1 LCKIVVIYKSQF
13 QSYIMKKNRRDFI
26 KKTSAMAAFSVA
38 GIGTASGKLLNSEG
52 FVLNSDKKVQ
62 WPLSEGPNTPKMVS
76 GCPLNADVKTMRRLK
91 QIGINYISTV
101 GGPGPWKEDEL
112 RGYMNNFKEN
122 GLALINLMYVVG
134 PTIVLAQ
141 KDRDA
146 EIEQFNESLRV
157 AGACGLPTVE
167 YNFYVDRLIEGY
179 FETPGRGD
187 SGVTSF
193 DNSKVKDLPA
203 KPEIGVHKAEEIWTN
218 LTYFLKAVIPVA
230 EKVGVRMA
238 LHPNDPVA
246 QQSHQSDQIMANLAG
261 WKRLITIV
269 DSPSNGITFDCGVTR
284 EMGEDPVE
292 VCKYFASRDRINH
305 MHYRNVISEIPYD
318 KYTEVFIDEGQVNM
332 FAVMQELMKNGYKRG
347 LYAEHPHILDYDKEH
362 PGGEKRSGGVAG
374 GGGGGGYAAEA
385 FNVGFARAM
394 MFAVMSLG

>member
-1 LCKIVVIYKSQF
+1 
-13 QSYIMKKNRRDFI
+13 MKKDRRDFI
-26 KKTSAMAAFSVA
+26 KKSTAVAALSLTGINSALCEP
-38 GIGTASGKLLNSEG
+38 ASILKQEN
-52 FVLNSDKKVQ
+52 KKID
-62 WPLSEGPNTPKMVS
+62 WPLSEGSNTPKMVL
-76 GCPLNADVKTMRRLK
+76 GCPLNADEKTMRRLK

-101 GGPGPWKEDEL
+101 GGPGPWKENEL
-112 RGYMNNFKEN
+112 RGYMNKFKEH
-122 GLALINLMYVVG
+122 GLTLINLMYVVK
-134 PTIVLAQ
+134 PVIVLAH
-141 KDRDA
+141 DGRDA
-146 EIEQFNESLRV
+146 EIELIKESLRV

-179 FETPGRGD
+179 FETEGRGG
-187 SGVTSF
+187 SGVTGF
-193 DNSKVKDLPA
+193 DYSKVKDLPA
-203 KPEIGVHKAEEIWTN
+203 KPEIGIHRAEEIWNN

-230 EKVGVRMA
+230 EKAGVRMA
-238 LHPNDPVA
+238 LHPNDPVS
-246 QQSHQSDQIMANLAG
+246 QQSHGSDQIMANLAG
-261 WKRLITIV
+261 WKRMISIV

-318 KYTEVFIDEGQVNM
+318 KYTEVFIDEGHVNM
-332 FAVMQELMKNGYKRG
+332 FAVMKELFKHGYKRG

-362 PGGEKRSGGVAG
+362 LDGGNRSGGMAG

-394 MFAVMSLG
+394 MFAVMSM